1 MMNKLKAAGFLGALA
16 LAAITL
22 VGSMPA
28 AGDDGFLITG
38 MVTRI
43 KRFCAPGQYRDAC
56 RYVANLIVPATPIL
70 PYLVPPPP
78 GTEPE
83 EIPADKLAAFLPIA
97 ATRMGSFVRPER
109 TCDGCVEKVADLESW
124 LATNGTVQAITDMMD
139 DACAARF
146 RNDSASAQRCTDEI
160 HGTFPA
166 FIDLL
171 LANLPPETACSVGKG
186 RPMTLCK
193 DQ

>member
-1 MMNKLKAAGFLGALA
+1 MMNKLKAAAFLGALA

-70 PYLVPPPP
+70 PYFEAPPP
-78 GTEPE
+78 GTDPGP
-83 EIPADKLAAFLPIA
+83 IPADKLAAFLPLA
-97 ATRMGSFVRPER
+97 ATRMGAFVRPER
-109 TCDGCVEKVADLESW
+109 TCDGCVEKVSDMEAL
-124 LATNGTVQAITDMMD
+124 LATNGTTQALADMMD

-146 RNDSASAQRCTDEI
+146 RNDSASAQRCAEEI
-160 HGTFPA
+160 HGAIPSL
-166 FIDLL
+166 IDTL
-171 LANLPPETACSVGKG
+171 LANLPPITACSVGKG